1 GVDKRKDNRTINYRK
16 RLCQRFDTTSSI
28 KGNSS
33 FYVKK
38 QAFLRE
44 GTSVSTGRKLQNI
57 NFQ

>member
-1 GVDKRKDNRTINYRK
+1 MC
-16 RLCQRFDTTSSI
+16 LSFDTSPSI